1 MARGR
6 IEHDTPKGRIG
17 NLVMIW
23 RYALRYKWTIA
34 GAAIALFIAAGAT
47 LAARGIL
54 GEDTMAAHTLALL
67 QVAAQPAWVG
77 PTMAI
82 SLAVIALS
90 ILGICAA
97 LAVAAL
103 RLTNEIKKVTGVVAG
118 LQDNTGQALKAV
130 RRLTEQAQDLM
141 VLVRHEAGAFA
152 QTSRRVRRKVVRAI
166 DRIEDKV
173 ADLETLYDVV
183 HDEVEDTALDVAAA
197 LRSARQGSGVIGR
210 VRRLLVP
217 SRR

>member
-1 MARGR
+1 MP
-6 IEHDTPKGRIG
+6 T
-17 NLVMIW
+17 LSLMQ
-23 RYALRYKWTIA
+23 
-34 GAAIALFIAAGAT
+34 AAAT
-47 LAARGIL
+47 
-54 GEDTMAAHTLALL
+54 
-67 QVAAQPAWVG
+67 PAWVG

-90 ILGICAA
+90 VLGTAIV
-97 LAVAAL
+97 LGTSVL
-103 RLTNEIKKVTGVVAG
+103 RLTAQRKKIAALVDS
-118 LQDNTGQALKAV
+118 LQDNAQQTLAAA

-152 QTSRRVRRKVVRAI
+152 ETGRRVRRKVVRGI
-166 DRIEDKV
+166 DRVEERL

-197 LRSARQGSGVIGR
+197 LRSARQGNGMIGR

>member
-1 MARGR
+1 MVTLS
-6 IEHDTPKGRIG
+6 I
-17 NLVMIW
+17 LQ
-23 RYALRYKWTIA
+23 
-34 GAAIALFIAAGAT
+34 AAAT
-47 LAARGIL
+47 
-54 GEDTMAAHTLALL
+54 
-67 QVAAQPAWVG
+67 PAWVG

-90 ILGICAA
+90 VLGMAIVVGRSVLRLVAHRKRIAA
-97 LAVAAL
+97 VFDTLQEDAQQALVAA
-103 RLTNEIKKVTGVVAG
+103 
-118 LQDNTGQALKAV
+118 

-152 QTSRRVRRKVVRAI
+152 ETSRRVRRKVVRGV
-166 DRIEDKV
+166 DRVEERL

-197 LRSARQGSGVIGR
+197 LRSARQGNGMIGR